1 MWALS
6 AAYSKNI
13 YIDSSIFIEAR
24 AIGVGIYESSNV
36 TINNVITADVRMRE
50 EFDTGG
56 GSSTVDKEGCVSMC
70 AYFNR
75 GDTACFDN
83 KITNSLAV
91 GCRYAG
97 FVVPGHDCDD
107 AGNSQK
113 FKDNVAHS
121 IDGSG
126 ANIFPDVNGNS
137 HSQCY
142 EGSHFAAYKN
152 RQHSVAAHFA
162 SEEIRFRN
170 IVSIDN

>member
-36 TINNVITADVRMRE
+36 TMNNVITADVRKRE
-50 EFDTGG
+50 EFDTGVA
-56 GSSTVDKEGCVSMC
+56 SNTVDKEGCVSMC

-97 FVVPGHDCDD
+97 FVVPGHDCND